1 MINAKSMQRNVSLCL
16 TGVSPIYL
24 MIIKCFT
31 ITEKKDQIH
40 NFELNHYRKN
50 IFILNPE
57 KYSVHKMKFKYALS
71 FGLKTHRP

>member
-1 MINAKSMQRNVSLCL
+1 MFYNYRTKK
-16 TGVSPIYL
+16 
-24 MIIKCFT
+24 IKY
-31 ITEKKDQIH
+31 IL
-40 NFELNHYRKN
+40 FELNHYRKN